1 MKNTNLF
8 RYLNDA
14 AAIYIF
20 IMTFAVTSI
29 VTLSQDTDTNLAG
42 FILGGFLIAF
52 VGSILCLILRFYIAY
67 HFIKSQTS
75 KIKKITGI
83 IYFIFLS
90 ILTVFFLIQTLY
102 ASNWSIIAH
111 ETLFNYTQYQLFM
124 NVIMIAQW
132 IGKKIFIK

>member
-20 IMTFAVTSI
+20 MMTFAVTSI

-67 HFIKSQTS
+67 
-75 KIKKITGI
+75 
-83 IYFIFLS
+83 YF
-90 ILTVFFLIQTLY
+90 
-102 ASNWSIIAH
+102 
-111 ETLFNYTQYQLFM
+111 
-124 NVIMIAQW
+124 
-132 IGKKIFIK
+132 